1 MNILIIQGGSNHDLP
16 SGEDTVIL
24 SDWENLT
31 KEHNVNIEYIENPK
45 GALKKIFGL
54 VWSFDNYARLNFFL
68 DKYSPDVV
76 HFHTVTPYLSLS
88 VLYAA
93 KKFNEAET
101 LFPQSEWAP
110 KSALMAAY
118 AYYTQDYYSDT
129 IAELERFIRVYPLSK
144 NLDYVYYLLGISYYE
159 QIVDEKKDLQ
169 SIIKAKEYFK
179 IVSKNYPNTNYSLD
193 AEYKIDLVNDTL
205 ASKEMYIGRYYFDK
219 KKWIPAINRFRT
231 VIDDYETTIYAQEA
245 LHRLVEVHY
254 ILGLKDEAK
263 KYFIFTIAE
272 YRKCYYIPPTIYART
287 DEDGLFI
294 ITHG

>member
-1 MNILIIQGGSNHDLP
+1 MNKFFLFIALFAILISCSKEEIKESIIKEKSLDLQVLEAYQE
-16 SGEDTVIL
+16 GV
-24 SDWENLT
+24 
-31 KEHNVNIEYIENPK
+31 K
-45 GALKKIFGL
+45 
-54 VWSFDNYARLNFFL
+54 
-68 DKYSPDVV
+68 
-76 HFHTVTPYLSLS
+76 SLETGD

-193 AEYKIDLVNDTL
+193 AEYKIDLVNDIL

-263 KYFIFTIAE
+263 KYAKLLGYNYQSSKWYEKSYSVFDKE
-272 YRKCYYIPPTIYART
+272 YKENVKKRNKQRSKKNKTLKKIKSLFSL
-287 DEDGLFI
+287 DG
-294 ITHG
+294 